1 MKKKVIVLLV
11 GFLFLVVFA
20 AAAYKTGNN
29 FYCKYKLFENKRAAW
44 NNLREKI
51 ISEFNNFH
59 QEAGIVIVD
68 LPSGNKIAIND
79 SRLFPSASMVKIP
92 VMASCIYA
100 ASQGKMDLNQS
111 IELKTRFKTSGSGVL
126 KNYANGTKFT
136 VNKIIEIMIVYSD
149 NTAANTLINYVG
161 FDTFNGYFKK
171 LGLKNTNLSRTMM
184 DFKSRKE
191 GIENYTTAGDL
202 AYLLEEIYSNKFI
215 NEECSKKCLEI
226 LKKQKIRDR
235 IPAKLPA
242 DIVVAHKTGLE
253 DGICHD
259 AGIVFTPAGDF
270 IICVLTKHN
279 YKFAKPAKKFI
290 AQIALAAYKYYIPE
304 SS

>member
-1 MKKKVIVLLV
+1 MAYKAGNFYFQYKLLEKKK
-11 GFLFLVVFA
+11 
-20 AAAYKTGNN
+20 
-29 FYCKYKLFENKRAAW
+29 AAW

-51 ISEFNNFH
+51 SSEFNNFH
-59 QEAGIVIVD
+59 QEAGIVIID
-68 LPSGNKIAIND
+68 LPSDNKIAIND
-79 SRLFPSASMVKIP
+79 SQLFPSASMVKIP

-100 ASQGKMDLNQS
+100 ASQGKMDLNQN
-111 IELKTRFKTSGSGVL
+111 IELKTRFKVSGSGIL
-126 KNYANGTKFT
+126 KNYANETKFT
-136 VNKIIEIMIVYSD
+136 INKIIEIMIAYSD
-149 NTAANTLINYVG
+149 NTATNMLINYVG
-161 FDTFNGYFKK
+161 FDTFNEYFKK
-171 LGLKNTNLSRTMM
+171 LGLKNTNLSRKMM

-202 AYLLEEIYSNKFI
+202 VYLLQEIYSNKFI

-242 DIVVAHKTGLE
+242 GIVVAHKTGLE

-290 AQIALAAYKYYIPE
+290 SQIALDAYKYYMPE
-304 SS
+304 NS